1 VLVPRTSRRRAAAAI
16 AGLLA
21 VAVLAGGAG
30 IAAAGD
36 GSSKADAASATDKP
50 AVNQPIAPDPGV
62 PPGLLAE
69 TRGALGELVA
79 DGTIDQGQADAV
91 QSRVA
96 SGSVDTT
103 EVVASGV
110 LDEAQMQRVN
120 DVLRTIKLSYT
131 GP

>member
-1 VLVPRTSRRRAAAAI
+1 MLVPRTSRRRAAAAI

-36 GSSKADAASATDKP
+36 GSSKADAVSATDKP
-50 AVNQPIAPDPGV
+50 AVSKPIAPDPGV

>member
-1 VLVPRTSRRRAAAAI
+1 M
-16 AGLLA
+16 
-21 VAVLAGGAG
+21 
-30 IAAAGD
+30 
-36 GSSKADAASATDKP
+36 
-50 AVNQPIAPDPGV
+50 

-69 TRGALGELVA
+69 TRRALDALVA
-79 DGTIDQGQADAV
+79 DGTIDQSQADAV

-120 DVLRTIKLSYT
+120 DVLRAIKLSYA

>member
-1 VLVPRTSRRRAAAAI
+1 MLVPRTSRRRAAAAI

-36 GSSKADAASATDKP
+36 GGSKADAVSATDRP
-50 AVNQPIAPDPGV
+50 AVSKPIAPDPGV